1 MAITLSQ
8 DDIKAVAAEVVRQ
21 IRPMLG
27 KPELVGPVGLDPDRV
42 RYEDSQL
49 LDAERTMPKAEYIVY
64 HANIMAARLEC
75 QGNYTSAA
83 RIRKLAISKASRLAR
98 EAA

>member
-1 MAITLSQ
+1 
-8 DDIKAVAAEVVRQ
+8 
-21 IRPMLG
+21 
-27 KPELVGPVGLDPDRV
+27 V

-83 RIRKLAISKASRLAR
+83 RIRKRAITKASRLAR